1 MAVAQ
6 VHQREIVE
14 VPFTLPDGQVL
25 PHPALVLSCDDLQ
38 NVEPGM
44 FYAVLISSKNH
55 YPQLTIPI
63 QNEWLSTPL
72 TKASYFVT
80 HIVSMFNVEDVIAH
94 HNIIIAFCVNL
105 SLIMW
110 LTVSLQTSLMEIGM
124 NSDVKTNNV

>member
-94 HNIIIAFCVNL
+94 HNVVDRIIANIVDGD
-105 SLIMW
+105 W
-110 LTVSLQTSLMEIGM
+110 DE
-124 NSDVKTNNV
+124 

>member
-14 VPFTLPDGQVL
+14 VPFTLPDGQIL

-55 YPQLTIPI
+55 YPELTIPI
-63 QNEWLSTPL
+63 HAEWLSTPL
-72 TKASYFVT
+72 SKASYFVT
-80 HIVSMFNVEDVIAH
+80 HIVSMFNVDDVIAH
-94 HNIIIAFCVNL
+94 HNCFMRQPFFDNVVDRIIANIVDGEWEC
-105 SLIMW
+105 
-110 LTVSLQTSLMEIGM
+110 EI
-124 NSDVKTNNV
+124 